1 MKYFKVIYKIGRKK
15 DSIII
20 QAENRIVVMQNFY
33 EMKIGV
39 FVKSE
44 EISKPLS
51 VRFEEYSKK
60 FNNPIK
66 NRSVDL
72 EKFIALLNQ
81 IEIMLDAGLPLNY
94 VLAESVKNQKDE
106 MLKAIFLKINN
117 DIEGGKG
124 LYNSALLFKEQLGFI
139 ALSMFKLGEE
149 TGQLAESITH
159 LISILQNILD
169 NRKKFKK
176 ATRYPIVIIV
186 AMSIAFTV
194 VIVFVVPQFK
204 SFFQASNMKLPL
216 PTQFLL
222 WSEHAITAYGP
233 YILASA
239 IGFSIVINTMYK
251 KSDKVKLFLD
261 RFMLKIFII
270 GKATLNAT
278 ISRFMYVFRVL
289 VDAGIPMLDALQ
301 ISSGVVENSYLKQKI
316 DKIASSIEEG
326 KSLNQGFEE
335 TKIFENMM
343 VEMIKAGEVG
353 GGLEKMLGKVSK
365 IYKDRFDYIVDNIA
379 TLIEPILIAAIAGFV
394 MVLALGI
401 FLPMWNM
408 VDLAN

>member
-1 MKYFKVIYKIGRKK
+1 MKYFRINYKIGKK
-15 DSIII
+15 RDSIVLEAANKIT
-20 QAENRIVVMQNFY
+20 AMQKFY
-33 EMKIGV
+33 EKKIGILI
-39 FVKSE
+39 KIQ
-44 EISKPLS
+44 EISKPLNI
-51 VRFEEYSKK
+51 RFEEYLNK
-60 FNNPIK
+60 FKNPIK
-66 NRSVDL
+66 NRRVDS
-72 EKFIALLNQ
+72 EKLIALLDQ
-81 IEIMLDAGLPLNY
+81 IAIMLDAGLPLNY
-94 VLAESVKNQKDE
+94 VLTESVKNQKDP
-106 MLKAIFLKINN
+106 MLKAIFTKINN
-117 DIEGGKG
+117 NIEGGKG
-124 LYNSALLFKEQLGFI
+124 LYDSALIFKEQLGFI
-139 ALSMFKLGEE
+139 TLSMFKLGEE
-149 TGQLAESITH
+149 TGQLTESITH
-159 LISILQNILD
+159 LTSILQNILD

-176 ATRYPIVIIV
+176 ATRYPLIIII
-186 AMSIAFTV
+186 AMAIAFTV

-204 SFFQASNMKLPL
+204 SFFQQSNMELPL

-222 WSEHAITAYGP
+222 WTEHAITAYGL
-233 YILASA
+233 YILGFA
-239 IGFSIVINTMYK
+239 IGFSIVINTIYK
-251 KSDKVKLFLD
+251 KNDKVRLLLD

-289 VDAGIPMLDALQ
+289 VDAGIPMLEALN
-301 ISSGVVENSYLKQKI
+301 IASGIIENSYLKQKI

-335 TKIFENMM
+335 TEIFENMM

-353 GGLEKMLGKVSK
+353 GGLEKMLGKVTK

-394 MVLALGI
+394 MILALGI